1 MQCQQRWLNCRSTN
15 NNMPDFQAILEH
27 IYQDAV
33 IASDKGTVASYI
45 PELAHIDKN
54 NFGIHLRTSDGNDYG
69 VGNYNKP
76 FSIQSISKVLAL
88 SKAIALIG
96 EGTWKRIDVEPS
108 GHPFNQLALLEIEN
122 GIPRNPLINSG
133 AIVIADILISNL
145 KNPKEDFLNYVR
157 DLTGDETINFN
168 KDVAHSEKVT
178 GFKNYATANLLK
190 SFNNLNNPVEDVLDF
205 YFHQCAIEMTCQQ
218 LTKAFFF
225 LANKGICM
233 LNKTRLTKSQAKRIN
248 ALMLTCGFYD
258 EAGEFAFEVGLPGK
272 SGVGGGIV
280 ALLPGHFVI
289 TTWAPG
295 LNKKGNSKLGMLTL
309 EQFTS
314 KTKLSIF

>member
-1 MQCQQRWLNCRSTN
+1 MR
-15 NNMPDFQAILEH
+15 DFQAILDT
-27 IYQDAV
+27 IYQEAV
-33 IASDKGTVASYI
+33 NASDKGTVASYI

-54 NFGIHLRTSDGNDYG
+54 NFGIHLRTADGNCYG
-69 VGNYNKP
+69 VGDFNKL

-88 SKAIALIG
+88 SKAMALLG
-96 EGTWKRIDVEPS
+96 EDTWKRVEVEPS

-133 AIVIADILISNL
+133 AIVIADILVSNL
-145 KNPKEDFLNYVR
+145 ENPKEDFLNYVR
-157 DLTGDETINFN
+157 DLTGDDSIGFN
-168 KDVAHSEKVT
+168 KSVALSEKAT
-178 GFKNYATANLLK
+178 GFKNYAAANLLK
-190 SFNNLNNPVEDVLDF
+190 SFKNLNNPVEDVLDF
-205 YFHQCAIEMTCQQ
+205 YFHQCSIEMTCQQ

-225 LANKGICM
+225 LANKGNCL
-233 LNKTRLTKSQAKRIN
+233 LNKSRLTKTQAKRIN

-280 ALLPGHFVI
+280 ALLPDHFVI
-289 TTWAPG
+289 TTWSPG
-295 LNKKGNSKLGMLTL
+295 LNKKGNSKLGMLVL
-309 EQFTS
+309 EQFTT